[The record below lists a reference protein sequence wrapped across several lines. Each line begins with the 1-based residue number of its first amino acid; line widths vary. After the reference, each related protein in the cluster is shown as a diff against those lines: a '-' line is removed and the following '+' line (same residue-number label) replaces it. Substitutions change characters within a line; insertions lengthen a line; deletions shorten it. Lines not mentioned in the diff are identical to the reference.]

1 MPFRV
6 SPRRPANTRRLV
18 TSAVAFVSL
27 GALAI
32 GAAAVTTSKLSTSDA
47 QVELAS
53 TATCYDMVS
62 IAIGGRGDT
71 PSNSATKMLTTPDGT
86 PLPAALAGDFES
98 DWIDQMVGA
107 PNSAVQQG
115 SYAAVYIDY
124 PANLDTYET
133 AVQTGVDNS
142 QTVMKAIIAS
152 CPDTRFA
159 IVGYSEGADVTRRAA
174 MEIGNQTADANG
186 KYAIVDPSQVVGVVI
201 LADAGRT
208 EGESAFPGSQSG
220 TNPDNFDTK
229 YQNSA
234 NGPSGAGALP
244 ATSGSFG
251 ALDGKVASFCSQKDL
266 TCAMPQNTSLLHL
279 AANVGRQ
286 LDVDAIQRDNTLTPA
301 TGAEMALVLG
311 RIAVAAFNDIAS
323 QDNWLAGDE
332 TFLQVLIKVSEPGY
346 TPADPTTKV
355 AAKTDDGTE
364 TEPLPA
370 ESAVNLAYLPSKIAK
385 EIIGFIGS
393 NTDTVP
399 VLMNDPY
406 GQTLGPG
413 SGAHFDYWRDS
424 DASNGKPL
432 TSAQYAAAW
441 LTQLAKDAEAGKP
454 IKSAEVQQQA
464 RLVAQSATT
473 TSTAAVATSTATSP
487 VAVAPVVPAQVA
499 PLAAPPAPIEGA
511 PQVLVDGAVI
521 EGAPVDGVPV
531 EGVPVDGAP
540 VDGSVAGSAAA
551 STQATAAP
559 VTTAVAPTAVA
570 PTTTVAPAR

>member
-1 MPFRV
+1 MGKRL
-6 SPRRPANTRRLV
+6 SPRKNRRLI

-27 GALAI
+27 GALAV
-32 GAAAVTTSKLSTSDA
+32 GAAVLTTDKLSTSDA
-47 QVELAS
+47 EVELAS

-71 PSNSATKMLTTPDGT
+71 PSNSATKMLTTPDGK

-107 PNSAVQQG
+107 PNSAVKQG

-124 PANLDTYET
+124 PANLATYET
-133 AVQTGVDNS
+133 AVDTGVNNA
-142 QTVMKAIIAS
+142 QTVMKAIVAS
-152 CPDTRFA
+152 CPKTRFA
-159 IVGYSEGADVTRRAA
+159 IVGYSEGADVTRRTA
-174 MEIGNQTADANG
+174 MEIGNQVADDNG
-186 KYAIVDPSQVVGVVI
+186 KYGIVDPSQVVGVVI

-208 EGESAFPGSQSG
+208 DGESAFPGSESG
-220 TNPDNFDTK
+220 TNPDNFGTK

-234 NGPSGAGALP
+234 TGPSGAGALP

-251 ALDGKVASFCSQKDL
+251 ALDGRVASFCSQRDL

-301 TGAEMALVLG
+301 TGADMALVLG
-311 RIAVAAFNDIAS
+311 RIAGLAFNDIMS

-355 AAKTDDGTE
+355 AAKTETEEGTD

-385 EIIGFIGS
+385 EIIGLIGS

-454 IKSAEVQQQA
+454 IKSAEVQQKA
-464 RLVAQSATT
+464 LLVAQTQTVAPTTT
-473 TSTAAVATSTATSP
+473 TSVPAVTVSPAAP
-487 VAVAPVVPAQVA
+487 APAQAAVVPAPVEVV
-499 PLAAPPAPIEGA
+499 PAPIEGA
-511 PQVLVDGAVI
+511 AVPVDGVAVPVEGAAVPV
-521 EGAPVDGVPV
+521 EGAPVVTTETPV
-531 EGVPVDGAP
+531 AP
-540 VDGSVAGSAAA
+540 
-551 STQATAAP
+551 STTAAP
-559 VTTAVAPTAVA
+559 ATTAVA
-570 PTTTVAPAR
+570 PTTTVLPTR